1 MEFIEEVFSDGK
13 LLAFIIRNELSPN
26 ATTFV
31 TPSDLNL
38 QLGFVVYPN
47 GGQVLRHMH
56 LPIERTIH
64 STTEIVH
71 VKQGHCIMDIYDDQ
85 RKLVTSVDLK
95 LGDTVLMIGGGHGFR
110 MLEDTV
116 LLEIKQGPYSGI
128 QEKVRF

>member
-1 MEFIEEVFSDGK
+1 MEHIEEVFSDGK
-13 LLAFIIRNELSPN
+13 LLAFVIRNELSPS

-71 VKQGHCIMDIYDDQ
+71 VKQGRCIMDIYDDQ

-95 LGDTVLMIGGGHGFR
+95 PGDTVLMIGGGH
-110 MLEDTV
+110 V
-116 LLEIKQGPYSGI
+116 LLTAMEEQA
-128 QEKVRF
+128 VV

>member
-13 LLAFIIRNELSPN
+13 LLAFVVRNELSPN

-56 LPIERTIH
+56 LPIERTIY

-85 RKLVTSVDLK
+85 RKLVTSVELK
-95 LGDTVLMIGGGHGFR
+95 IGDTVLMIGGGHGFR

>member
-13 LLAFIIRNELSPN
+13 LLAFVIRNELSPN

-56 LPIERTIH
+56 LPIERTIY

-71 VKQGHCIMDIYDDQ
+71 VKKGRCIMDIYDDQ
-85 RKLVTSVDLK
+85 RILVTSVDLK
-95 LGDTVLMIGGGHGFR
+95 IGDTVLMIGGGHGFR